1 MQIAKV
7 IGNIW
12 ATRKESTLTGMKLLI
27 VQPVN
32 ILEGDKPYGV
42 PIVAA
47 DMIGAGEGETVI
59 IVTGSTARV
68 ATGSAEASVD
78 ATVVG
83 IVDDKEFDPG
93 LIE

>member
-12 ATRKESTLTGMKLLI
+12 ATRKEATLTGMKLLI
-27 VQPVN
+27 VQPID
-32 ILEGDKPYGV
+32 ILQDDEPSGT

-47 DMIGAGEGETVI
+47 DMIGAGMGETVI

-68 ATGSAEASVD
+68 ATGTAEASVD

-83 IVDDKEFDPG
+83 IVDDKEFDAE
-93 LIE
+93 LL

>member
-12 ATRKESTLTGMKLLI
+12 ATRKEATLTGMKLLI
-27 VQPVN
+27 VQPID
-32 ILEGDKPYGV
+32 ILQDDEPIWT

-47 DMIGAGEGETVI
+47 DMIGAGMGETVI

-68 ATGSAEASVD
+68 ATGTAEASVD

-83 IVDDKEFDPG
+83 IVDDKEFDAE
-93 LIE
+93 LL

>member
-1 MQIAKV
+1 MQITKV

-12 ATRKESTLTGMKLLI
+12 ATRKEATLTGMKLLI
-27 VQPVN
+27 VQPID
-32 ILEGDKPYGV
+32 ILQDDEPIGT

-47 DMIGAGEGETVI
+47 DMIGAGMGETVI

-68 ATGSAEASVD
+68 ATGTAEASVD

-83 IVDDKEFDPG
+83 IVDDKEFDAE
-93 LIE
+93 LL

>member
-32 ILEGDKPYGV
+32 ILNQDEPNGA

-47 DMIGAGEGETVI
+47 DMIGAGMGETVI

-83 IVDDKEFDPG
+83 IVDDKEFDPE
-93 LIE
+93 LI

>member
-12 ATRKESTLTGMKLLI
+12 ATRKEATLTGMELLI
-27 VQPVN
+27 VQPID
-32 ILEGDKPYGV
+32 ILQDDEPIGT

-47 DMIGAGEGETVI
+47 DMIGAGMGETVI

-68 ATGSAEASVD
+68 ATGTAEASVD

-83 IVDDKEFDPG
+83 IVDDKEFDAE
-93 LIE
+93 LL

>member
-12 ATRKESTLTGMKLLI
+12 ATRKEATLTGMKLLI
-27 VQPVN
+27 VQPID
-32 ILEGDKPYGV
+32 ILQDDEPIGTT
-42 PIVAA
+42 IVAA
-47 DMIGAGEGETVI
+47 DMIGAGMGETVI

-68 ATGSAEASVD
+68 ATGTAEASVD

-83 IVDDKEFDPG
+83 IVDDKEFDAE
-93 LIE
+93 LL

>member
-27 VQPVN
+27 VQPIH

>member
-32 ILEGDKPYGV
+32 ILDEDKPCRE

-47 DMIGAGEGETVI
+47 DMIGAGMGETVI

-83 IVDDKEFDPG
+83 IVDDKEFDPD
-93 LIE
+93 LI

>member
-7 IGNIW
+7 IGNSW
-12 ATRKESTLTGMKLLI
+12 ATRKEATLTGMKLLI
-27 VQPVN
+27 VQPID
-32 ILEGDKPYGV
+32 ILQDDEPIGT

-47 DMIGAGEGETVI
+47 DMIGAGMGETVI

-68 ATGSAEASVD
+68 ATGTAEASVD

-83 IVDDKEFDPG
+83 IVDDKEFDAE
-93 LIE
+93 LL

>member
-1 MQIAKV
+1 MQIANV

-27 VQPVN
+27 VQPIN
-32 ILEGDKPYGV
+32 ILDNDMPCSV

-47 DMIGAGEGETVI
+47 DMIGAGMGETVI

-83 IVDDKEFDPG
+83 IVDDKELDSS
-93 LIE
+93 LV

>member
-12 ATRKESTLTGMKLLI
+12 ATRKEATLTGMKLLI
-27 VQPVN
+27 VQPID
-32 ILEGDKPYGV
+32 ILQDDESIGT

-47 DMIGAGEGETVI
+47 DMIGAGMGETVI

-68 ATGSAEASVD
+68 ATGTAEASVD

-83 IVDDKEFDPG
+83 IVDDKEFDAE
-93 LIE
+93 LL

>member
-7 IGNIW
+7 IGYIW
-12 ATRKESTLTGMKLLI
+12 ATRKEATLTGMKLLI
-27 VQPVN
+27 VQPIV
-32 ILEGDKPYGV
+32 ILQDDEPIGT

-47 DMIGAGEGETVI
+47 DMIGAGMGETVI

-68 ATGSAEASVD
+68 ATGTAEASVD

-83 IVDDKEFDPG
+83 IVDDKEFYAE
-93 LIE
+93 LL

>member
-12 ATRKESTLTGMKLLI
+12 ATRKEATLTGMKLLI
-27 VQPVN
+27 VQPID
-32 ILEGDKPYGV
+32 ILQDDEPIGT

-47 DMIGAGEGETVI
+47 DMIGAGMGETVI

-68 ATGSAEASVD
+68 ATGTAEASVD

-83 IVDDKEFDPG
+83 IVDDK
-93 LIE
+93 

>member
-1 MQIAKV
+1 MQVAKV

-27 VQPVN
+27 VQPINV
-32 ILEGDKPYGV
+32 LDDDKSCGV
-42 PIVAA
+42 PMVAA
-47 DMIGAGEGETVI
+47 DMIGAGMGETVI

-83 IVDDKEFDPG
+83 IVDDKEFDPS
-93 LIE
+93 LI

>member
-12 ATRKESTLTGMKLLI
+12 ATRKEATLTGMKLLI
-27 VQPVN
+27 VQPID
-32 ILEGDKPYGV
+32 ILQDDEPIGT

-47 DMIGAGEGETVI
+47 DMIGAGMGETVI
-59 IVTGSTARV
+59 IVTGSAARV
-68 ATGSAEASVD
+68 ATGTAEASVD

-83 IVDDKEFDPG
+83 IVDDKEFDAE
-93 LIE
+93 LL

>member
-1 MQIAKV
+1 MQVAKV

-27 VQPVN
+27 VQPINV
-32 ILEGDKPYGV
+32 LDDDKPCG
-42 PIVAA
+42 
-47 DMIGAGEGETVI
+47 MGETVI

-93 LIE
+93 LI

>member
-7 IGNIW
+7 ICNIW
-12 ATRKESTLTGMKLLI
+12 ATRKEATLTGMKLLI
-27 VQPVN
+27 VQPID
-32 ILEGDKPYGV
+32 ILQDDEPIGT

-47 DMIGAGEGETVI
+47 DMIGAGMGETVI

-68 ATGSAEASVD
+68 ATGTAEASVD

-83 IVDDKEFDPG
+83 IVDDKEFDAE
-93 LIE
+93 LL

>member
-1 MQIAKV
+1 MKTAKV

-32 ILEGDKPYGV
+32 ILDGDKPCSE

-47 DMIGAGEGETVI
+47 DMIGAGMGETVI

-83 IVDDKEFDPG
+83 IVDDKEFDAN
-93 LIE
+93 LI

>member
-12 ATRKESTLTGMKLLI
+12 ATRKEATLTGMKLLI
-27 VQPVN
+27 VQPID
-32 ILEGDKPYGV
+32 ILQDDEPIET

-47 DMIGAGEGETVI
+47 DMIGAGMGETVI

-68 ATGSAEASVD
+68 ATGTAEASVD

-83 IVDDKEFDPG
+83 IVDDKEFDAE
-93 LIE
+93 LL

>member
-1 MQIAKV
+1 MHIAKV

-12 ATRKESTLTGMKLLI
+12 ATRKEATLTGMKLLI
-27 VQPVN
+27 VQPID
-32 ILEGDKPYGV
+32 ILQDDEPIGT

-47 DMIGAGEGETVI
+47 DMIGAGMGETVI

-68 ATGSAEASVD
+68 ATGTAEASVD

-83 IVDDKEFDPG
+83 IVDDKEFDAE
-93 LIE
+93 LL

>member
-12 ATRKESTLTGMKLLI
+12 ATRKEATLTGMKLLI

-32 ILEGDKPYGV
+32 ILNQDEPDGA

-47 DMIGAGEGETVI
+47 DMIGAGMGETVI

-83 IVDDKEFDPG
+83 IVDDKEFDSE
-93 LIE
+93 LI

>member
-1 MQIAKV
+1 MRIAKV

-32 ILEGDKPYGV
+32 ILEDDAPSGA

-47 DMIGAGEGETVI
+47 DMIGAGMGETVI
-59 IVTGSTARV
+59 VVQGSTARV
-68 ATGSAEASVD
+68 ATGDAQASVD

-83 IVDDKEFDPG
+83 IVDDKEFDPA
-93 LIE
+93 LV

>member
-12 ATRKESTLTGMKLLI
+12 ATRKEATLTGMKLLI

-32 ILEGDKPYGV
+32 ILNQDEATGA

-47 DMIGAGEGETVI
+47 DMIGAGMGETVI

-83 IVDDKEFDPG
+83 IVDDKEFDPE
-93 LIE
+93 LI

>member
-27 VQPVN
+27 VQPIN
-32 ILEGDKPYGV
+32 ILDGEKPCRE

-47 DMIGAGEGETVI
+47 DMIGAGMGETVI

-68 ATGSAEASVD
+68 ATGPAEASVD

-83 IVDDKEFDPG
+83 IVDDKEFDPD
-93 LIE
+93 LI

>member
-12 ATRKESTLTGMKLLI
+12 ATRKEATLTGMKLLI
-27 VQPVN
+27 VQPID
-32 ILEGDKPYGV
+32 ILQDDEPIGI

-47 DMIGAGEGETVI
+47 DMIGAGMGETVI

-68 ATGSAEASVD
+68 ATGTAEASVD

-83 IVDDKEFDPG
+83 IVDDKEFDAE
-93 LIE
+93 LL

>member
-12 ATRKESTLTGMKLLI
+12 ATRKETTLTGMKLLI
-27 VQPVN
+27 VQPIN
-32 ILEGDKPYGV
+32 ILDEDNPCGQPM
-42 PIVAA
+42 VAA
-47 DMIGAGEGETVI
+47 DMIGAGMGETVL

-83 IVDDKEFDPG
+83 IVDDKEFDSN
-93 LIE
+93 LL

>member
-1 MQIAKV
+1 MQIAKL

-12 ATRKESTLTGMKLLI
+12 ATRKEATLTGMKLLI
-27 VQPVN
+27 VQPID
-32 ILEGDKPYGV
+32 ILQDDEPIGT

-47 DMIGAGEGETVI
+47 DMIGAGMGETVI

-68 ATGSAEASVD
+68 ATGTAEASVD

-83 IVDDKEFDPG
+83 IVDDKEFDAE
-93 LIE
+93 LL